1 MPKQDNDMVSFAL
14 KSFLYGVEY
23 ETGHWGGVMLKEF
36 NLHRIIYYF
45 YWEAKTKTF
54 QMWGTTLIKQCPR

>member
-36 NLHRIIYYF
+36 NLHRII
-45 YWEAKTKTF
+45 
-54 QMWGTTLIKQCPR
+54 